1 MMKQILLPLLVFL
14 LLSSGCGCSQPEL
27 SLHNLFEQADSS
39 PPVFLSAN
47 MQSQHTATLSFN
59 ESIAE
64 NSVTLW
70 CEQNS
75 VASFTVI
82 DKTLTLNLAK
92 PMQMGTSLPL
102 EGRVED
108 IRGNSLQFS
117 IELWAKNTHPATVLI
132 NEFTTKGSETN
143 PDRVE
148 LVVTSRGNLAG
159 LTLYAGVADD
169 WSDRFVFPDRW
180 VERGTY
186 VVVAFSK
193 GEHEAAWYTSA
204 LQAGLGSNNG
214 CLSVAMS
221 PEWASP
227 LLDAVMWGNMS
238 TSTFEGFGSASL
250 LSQAQILFQ
259 NGQWNSASSEKS
271 IDSNTGT
278 ATRSFCRDR
287 LIDTNS
293 SDDWYVC
300 ATRQA
305 TFGSKNS
312 ELRYTP

>member
-1 MMKQILLPLLVFL
+1 MMKQLLIPILAFL
-14 LLSSGCGCSQPEL
+14 LLCSGCGCSQPEL
-27 SLHNLFEQADSS
+27 VLYNLFEQADNS
-39 PPVFLSAN
+39 PPVFLSAT
-47 MQSQHTATLSFN
+47 MQSQHTAILSFN
-59 ESIAE
+59 ERIDE
-64 NSVTLW
+64 KSVALW

-75 VASFTVI
+75 VATITVM

-92 PMQMGTSLPL
+92 PLQMGSSLPL

-193 GEHEAAWYTSA
+193 GEHEATWYTSA

-221 PEWASP
+221 PEWTSP

-259 NGQWNSASSEKS
+259 SGHWNSASSDKS
-271 IDSNTGT
+271 IDSNTST
-278 ATRSFCRDR
+278 ATRSFCRNR

-293 SDDWYVC
+293 SDDWYIC

-305 TFGSKNS
+305 TFGSQNS
-312 ELRYTP
+312 EQRYTP